1 MEKYIAVTSVNS
13 SNKPESF
20 VFCSSCKTFSDFS
33 CPKSTSKATS
43 VSFGGSRY
51 LSVSAGE
58 LISIFNLKK
67 RGRVKLLTLPTVNS
81 ATRQQNSC
89 TKAVISGY
97 VVAAASKL
105 DRLLYIFQL
114 KDQVPSPARLAPIG

>member
-1 MEKYIAVTSVNS
+1 
-13 SNKPESF
+13 
-20 VFCSSCKTFSDFS
+20 
-33 CPKSTSKATS
+33 
-43 VSFGGSRY
+43 
-51 LSVSAGE
+51 
-58 LISIFNLKK
+58 LKK

-114 KDQVPSPARLAPIG
+114 KDQVPSPARLAPID